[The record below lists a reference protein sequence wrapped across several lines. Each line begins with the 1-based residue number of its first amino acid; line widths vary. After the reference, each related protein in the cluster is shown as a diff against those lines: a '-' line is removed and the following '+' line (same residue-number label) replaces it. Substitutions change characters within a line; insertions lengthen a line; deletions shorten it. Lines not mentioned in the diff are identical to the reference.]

1 MTTEA
6 AEKAPLPLSYGTR
19 EAEHHGP
26 HTFFDADVYP
36 AAQFEDAEQQKEA
49 ATLGMWA
56 FLATETLLFSGL
68 FAAYVVYRNAY
79 YNGFVAGSN
88 HLSLWFGTINTLVLL
103 TSSLCVAL
111 AISEAQL
118 NRSRG
123 IFIYLVATILLGLT
137 FLVIKYFEWSHDYHL
152 GLIPWFAWDEA
163 KHARDLGSLETARQM
178 KMFFVLYFIMT
189 GTHAVHMV
197 IGMTVLAVIALQARR
212 GKYNAAY
219 YTPVEMSGLYWH
231 FVDVVWVFLVP
242 TLYLI
247 NRLTAH

>member
-6 AEKAPLPLSYGTR
+6 AEQAPLPLSYGTR

-26 HTFFDADVYP
+26 HSFFDADVYP
-36 AAQFEDAEQQKEA
+36 AAQFEDTEQQKEA

-79 YNGFVAGSN
+79 YDGFVAGSN
-88 HLSLWFGTINTLVLL
+88 HLNLWFGTINTLVLL

-118 NRSRG
+118 NRPRG
-123 IFIYLVATILLGLT
+123 IFLYLVITLLLGLT
-137 FLVIKYFEWSHDYHL
+137 FLVIKYFEWKHDYEI
-152 GLIPWFAWDEA
+152 GLVPWLNWDRKWDVA
-163 KHARDLGSLETARQM
+163 HPSM
-178 KMFFVLYFIMT
+178 KMFFTLYFIMT

-197 IGMTVLAVIALQARR
+197 IGMTVLSVIALQARR
-212 GKYNAAY
+212 GKFSPEY

-247 NRLTAH
+247 NRAVAH

>member
-36 AAQFEDAEQQKEA
+36 AAQFEDTEQQKEA

-79 YNGFVAGSN
+79 YPGFVAGSN
-88 HLSLWFGTINTLVLL
+88 HLNLWFGTINTLVLL

-111 AISEAQL
+111 AINEAQL
-118 NRSRG
+118 NRPKG
-123 IFIYLVATILLGLT
+123 IFNYLVATIVLGLT

-163 KHARDLGSLETARQM
+163 KHAVDLGSLEKAQQM
-178 KMFFVLYFIMT
+178 KMFFVIYFIMT
-189 GTHAVHMV
+189 GTHAVHMI
-197 IGMTVLAVIALQARR
+197 IGMTVLGVIAFQARR
-212 GKYNAAY
+212 GKYNAEY

-247 NRLTAH
+247 NRIASH